1 MPRTERQEELV
12 SIGEIVATAVIR
24 KEKNRFDTLFFSG
37 MAVVILASA
46 LVGFAPTYYLAGVF
60 KAPPRP
66 NLLVHIHGAVF
77 SSWILLLI
85 VQIGLV
91 GKRRVDMHRRLGMLG
106 FALACLVVVFGVLV
120 ATENLVRNYA
130 DMNGSVGF
138 KAFYAEEP
146 IPIRARYFT
155 LRAAGSRDRR
165 RERVALEST

>member
-77 SSWILLLI
+77 SSWIL
-85 VQIGLV
+85 
-91 GKRRVDMHRRLGMLG
+91 
-106 FALACLVVVFGVLV
+106 C
-120 ATENLVRNYA
+120 
-130 DMNGSVGF
+130 
-138 KAFYAEEP
+138 
-146 IPIRARYFT
+146 
-155 LRAAGSRDRR
+155 
-165 RERVALEST
+165 